1 MHHSICLELHAL
13 KCIIC
18 TIFYALQF
26 LHNILFWVHYIL
38 CIVLHAFGFRHYI
51 ICIYSTHCILCFMIF
66 SVCLSIF
73 VLSLGLF
80 WSERIIWKWM
90 LIEGQII
97 WFNLLILIQS
107 KIKQI
112 IGQQII
118 THDSINKYQNA
129 RPRNF
134 LVWEKWNGSRRQSS
148 SLKVIQNFNAKTKYL
163 FLKSTLSFRPLLH
176 RKWIL

>member
-1 MHHSICLELHAL
+1 MKDPVECSNVSTEAILLVNLLECWAEREVLDDLADLDSI
-13 KCIIC
+13 
-18 TIFYALQF
+18 FGQ
-26 LHNILFWVHYIL
+26 L
-38 CIVLHAFGFRHYI
+38 CINLRCFSLQGHFIVCMSVY
-51 ICIYSTHCILCFMIF
+51 LC
-66 SVCLSIF
+66 
-73 VLSLGLF
+73 LSLGLF

-134 LVWEKWNGSRRQSS
+134 LVWEKWSGSRRQSS